1 MGMTEC
7 QGDWLEVFDA
17 FQMRKSVRAYD
28 QRQIPDDVLTKVLEA
43 GRISPSANNA
53 QPWHFIVVKD
63 FEKRKTLSKRRW
75 TKFLTEAPIVL
86 VGCGDR
92 GRSPDFNVI
101 DVSIALQQMVI
112 AATAEGLGTCWIGD
126 FDEKIVRDLVKI
138 PDKFDVVCMLAM
150 GYPREKLDLGAKII
164 RARSRKKLEEIVS
177 YEEYGKQK

>member
-1 MGMTEC
+1 MTKC
-7 QGDWLEVFDA
+7 YGGLLEVFDA
-17 FQMRKSVRAYD
+17 LRIRKSVRAYELK
-28 QRQIPDDVLTKVLEA
+28 QIPDEVLMKVLEA

-53 QPWHFIVVKD
+53 QPWHFIVIKD
-63 FEKRKTLSKRRW
+63 FDKRKTLSKRRW
-75 TKFLTEAPIVL
+75 TKFLSEAPVVL

-126 FDEKIVRDLVKI
+126 FDGKTVRDLVKI

-150 GYPREKLDLGAKII
+150 GYPREKLDMAAKII
-164 RARSRKKLEEIVS
+164 RARSRKKLDEIVS